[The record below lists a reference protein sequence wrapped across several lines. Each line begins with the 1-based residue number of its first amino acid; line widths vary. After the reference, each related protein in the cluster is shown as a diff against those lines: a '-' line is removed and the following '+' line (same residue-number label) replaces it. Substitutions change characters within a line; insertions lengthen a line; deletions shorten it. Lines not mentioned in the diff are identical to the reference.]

1 MGFSVLMSLYA
12 MEHEEYLREALDS
25 VVAQSLSPDEVVMVA
40 DGPLTPGLEAVLTD
54 YASSLPQLKLV
65 RLERNSGLGKAL
77 NEGLKHCSYEL
88 VVRMD
93 TDDVCFPNRFQ
104 RQLDF
109 MQEHPEVDASSAWME
124 EFEGETDNVKS
135 VKKVPQSYEEISNYI
150 KSRNP
155 LNHPAVI
162 FRKSKVVAAGGYMHF
177 PLFED
182 WYLWAR
188 MFKNGARL
196 ANIPE
201 CLMHFRTSPEMY
213 KRRGGWSYA
222 KDSARFQWKLHKLG
236 LTSAFGAV
244 KGSVIRGG
252 VYIMP
257 NRLREFVYSRF
268 LRK

>member
-12 MEHEEYLREALDS
+12 KEHEEYLREALDS
-25 VVAQSLSPDEVVMVA
+25 VVAQSLRPDEIVMVA
-40 DGPLTPGLEAVLTD
+40 DGPLTPGLEAVLAD

-77 NEGLKHCSYEL
+77 NEGLKHCSHEL
-88 VVRMD
+88 VARMD
-93 TDDVCFPNRFQ
+93 TDDVCFTNRFE
-104 RQLDF
+104 RQLEF

-135 VKKVPQSYEEISNYI
+135 IKKVPQSHEEISNYI

-188 MFKNGARL
+188 MFNDGARL

-201 CLMHFRTSPEMY
+201 CLMHFRTSADMY
-213 KRRGGWSYA
+213 KRRGGWRYA
-222 KDSARFQWKLHKLG
+222 KDSARFQRELHRMG
-236 LTSAFGAV
+236 LISSVEALKGAV
-244 KGSVIRGG
+244 LRGG
-252 VYIMP
+252 VYLLP
-257 NRLREFVYSRF
+257 NRLRELVYERF